1 MNASSRPEP
10 VETRAEPNVMVGI
23 GFKVAS
29 VCIFVA
35 MSSLLKGADGIPVG
49 QLVFFRSFFAIF
61 PIVAYLAFTHQLKG
75 VFRTNER
82 FSHVWRGLVGV
93 SSMSFSFF
101 ALTKLPLPEAIAL
114 NYAAPLFVVVF
125 SAILL
130 HEAVRIYRWSAVV
143 IGLLG
148 VLVILW
154 PRMTVLT
161 SGEIGVDETLGALA
175 ALTGA
180 GLSAIA
186 MLLVRR
192 LVQTE
197 RTPTIVIYFSLTSTI
212 MALFSLPFGWV
223 MPTPAQAAM
232 LVGAGFA
239 GGVAQ
244 IFLTQCYRYAEMST
258 IAPFEYTSML
268 LGLAI
273 GYLIFGEVPTMQMI
287 VGSTI
292 VIGAGIFIIYR
303 EHRLVVAERNK
314 RAQAAGRIS

>member
-1 MNASSRPEP
+1 LNAPSRPEP
-10 VETRAEPNVMVGI
+10 VETHAVPNVMVGI

-29 VCIFVA
+29 VCVFVA
-35 MSSLLKGADGIPVG
+35 MSSLLKGAEGIPVG

-61 PIVAYLAFTHQLKG
+61 PIVAYLAFTHQLRG
-75 VFRTNER
+75 VFHTKEG
-82 FSHVWRGLVGV
+82 FSHVWRGLIGV
-93 SSMSFSFF
+93 SSMSFSFY

-114 NYAAPLFVVVF
+114 NYAGPLFVVVF

-130 HEAVRIYRWSAVV
+130 HEPVRIYRWSAVM
-143 IGLLG
+143 IGLIG

-154 PRMTVLT
+154 PRMSVFS
-161 SGEIGVDETLGALA
+161 SGQLGMDETLGALA
-175 ALTGA
+175 ALAGA
-180 GLSAIA
+180 GCGAIA

-197 RTPTIVIYFSLTSTI
+197 RTPTIVIYFSVTSSV
-212 MALFSLPFGWV
+212 MALFSIPFGWAL
-223 MPTPAQAAM
+223 PTPAEAAM

-244 IFLTQCYRYAEMST
+244 IFLTNCYRYAEMST

-273 GYLIFGEVPTMQMI
+273 GYLIFGEVPTLQMI

-303 EHRLVVAERNK
+303 EHRLVVAERNR
-314 RAQAAGRIS
+314 RAQAAGRMS

>member
-1 MNASSRPEP
+1 MNAPSRPEP

-130 HEAVRIYRWSAVV
+130 HETVRIYRWSAVMV
-143 IGLLG
+143 GLLG

-161 SGEIGVDETLGALA
+161 SGEIGADETIGALA
-175 ALTGA
+175 ALAGA
-180 GLSAIA
+180 GMSAIA

-232 LVGAGFA
+232 LIGAGFA